1 MVSDLCDE
9 NVHLSDMYEEI
20 RRSPLAAEMKEEYES
35 TIQSLEDEIASLKG
49 NYDKLYEDHLL
60 LKEDYES
67 LQYMHRVLVE
77 SGVIAR
83 LEEMGVQEG
92 DTVSILNFEFDYVK

>member
-1 MVSDLCDE
+1 
-9 NVHLSDMYEEI
+9 
-20 RRSPLAAEMKEEYES
+20 MKEEYES

-67 LQYMHRVLVE
+67 LQRTWMCFFSLTVATTIYATSPRA
-77 SGVIAR
+77 IWRPAR
-83 LEEMGVQEG
+83 
-92 DTVSILNFEFDYVK
+92 TVARRCRRSATSRRRR

>member
-1 MVSDLCDE
+1 
-9 NVHLSDMYEEI
+9 MYEEI
-20 RRSPLAAEMKEEYES
+20 RRSPLTAEMKEEYES

-67 LQYMHRVLVE
+67 LQR
-77 SGVIAR
+77 
-83 LEEMGVQEG
+83 
-92 DTVSILNFEFDYVK
+92 T

>member
-1 MVSDLCDE
+1 
-9 NVHLSDMYEEI
+9 MYEEI

-67 LQYMHRVLVE
+67 L
-77 SGVIAR
+77 
-83 LEEMGVQEG
+83 
-92 DTVSILNFEFDYVK
+92 

>member
-1 MVSDLCDE
+1 
-9 NVHLSDMYEEI
+9 MYEEI
-20 RRSPLAAEMKEEYES
+20 RRSPLAAEMKEYES

-67 LQYMHRVLVE
+67 LQR
-77 SGVIAR
+77 
-83 LEEMGVQEG
+83 
-92 DTVSILNFEFDYVK
+92 T